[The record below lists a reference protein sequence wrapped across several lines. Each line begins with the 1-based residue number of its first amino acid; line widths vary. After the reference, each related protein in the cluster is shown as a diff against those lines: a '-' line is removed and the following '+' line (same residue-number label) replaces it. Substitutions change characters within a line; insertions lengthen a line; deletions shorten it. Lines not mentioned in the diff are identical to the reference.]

1 MANFMEPGNPVFN
14 EKRLR
19 KESSARSI
27 SGPITRNDTMTTD
40 GAVNKSIFLFF
51 LMMITTCISYIMPST
66 FLLWVGAIGGLV
78 AVIVSVFK
86 PQWSGTI
93 APGYALFEGLFLG
106 TISFFYANAFYPGI
120 IFQAIGL
127 TMGTLITM
135 LLVYKS
141 GLIKVT
147 DKFRTGVVMATG
159 AIFVVYM
166 LSWIGSM
173 FGFTIPYLHE
183 GGVLGIGISVVIIG
197 VAALNLL
204 LDFDLF
210 EKGEQMQAP
219 KYMEW
224 FAAMSLLVTLVWL
237 YVEFLRLLSKLNRD

>member
-1 MANFMEPGNPVFN
+1 MANFFEPGNPVFN
-14 EKRLR
+14 EERLR
-19 KESSARSI
+19 KESTGRSTV
-27 SGPITRNDTMTTD
+27 GPIIRDDTMSIN
-40 GAVNKSIFLFF
+40 GAVNKSIFLFS
-51 LMMITTCISYIMPST
+51 LMMLTTFVSFIMPSP
-66 FLLWVGAIGGLV
+66 FLLWVGAIGGLI
-78 AVIVSVFK
+78 AVLVSVFK
-86 PQWSGTI
+86 PQWSATI

-106 TISFFYANAFYPGI
+106 TISYFYANAFYPGI

-159 AIFVVYM
+159 AIFIVYM
-166 LSWIGSM
+166 ISWIGSM
-173 FGFTIPYLHE
+173 FGFAVPYLHE
-183 GGVLGIGISVVIIG
+183 GGVIGIGISIVIIG

>member
-1 MANFMEPGNPVFN
+1 MANYFEPGNPVFN

-19 KESSARSI
+19 KESTSRSTA
-27 SGPITRNDTMTTD
+27 GPIIRDDTMTIN
-40 GAVNKSIFLFF
+40 GAVNKSLFLFF
-51 LMMITTCISYIMPST
+51 LMMVTTCLSFVMPST
-66 FLLWVGAIGGLV
+66 FLLWVGAIGGLGFV
-78 AVIVSVFK
+78 LVGVFK
-86 PQWSGTI
+86 PQWSATV

-106 TISFFYANAFYPGI
+106 TISYFYADAFYPGI
-120 IFQAIGL
+120 VFQAIGL

-135 LLVYKS
+135 LMVYKS

-159 AIFVVYM
+159 AIFIVYM
-166 LSWIGSM
+166 ISWIGSM
-173 FGFTIPYLHE
+173 FGFSVPYLHE
-183 GGVLGIGISVVIIG
+183 GGVIGIGISVVIIG

-224 FAAMSLLVTLVWL
+224 FAGMSLLVTLVWL
-237 YVEFLRLLSKLNRD
+237 YVEFLRLLSKLNRN